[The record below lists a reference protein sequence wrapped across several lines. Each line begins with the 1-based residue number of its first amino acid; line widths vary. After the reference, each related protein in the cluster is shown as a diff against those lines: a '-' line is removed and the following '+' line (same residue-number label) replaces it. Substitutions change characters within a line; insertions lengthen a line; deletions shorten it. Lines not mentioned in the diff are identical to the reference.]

1 MIQLFNRPFVRS
13 VERDNLLE
21 VFLVTAV
28 SSVLC
33 IRFFLAVTGYPQ
45 LGGRGLHIA
54 HVLVGGVFM
63 MVAMVILLAY
73 INKSAF
79 YVGAVL
85 GGFGFGAFIDE
96 VGKFIT
102 QDNNYFFQPAVALI
116 YVAFILIYLT
126 KEFICRGPVLS
137 EHEKL
142 INVLEITKEAVLNDL
157 DFQERKRALDLVGD
171 CNASVPMAR
180 VLKDL
185 LYGIDSVPVPE
196 PGVYSRVKN
205 YARSF
210 YDRMVQKKWFVN
222 VVIAFFVLQ
231 SIFTL
236 ILSAMVLILLVLAGG
251 DGMPPTLHFSDVG
264 GLVASAAAAVLVAA
278 GVMKIRNSRLVAYN
292 YFRNAI
298 LVQIL
303 LVQVFIFYEEQ
314 LAALTTLAVNIV
326 VLLVLRYMIS
336 QEHVSQ
342 ICR

>member
-1 MIQLFNRPFVRS
+1 VIQLFKRPFVRS

-28 SSVLC
+28 TSVLC

-45 LGGRGLHIA
+45 LSGRGLHVA

-63 MVAMVILLAY
+63 MVALVILLAY

-126 KEFICRGPVLS
+126 KEVICRGPALS
-137 EHEKL
+137 EQEKL
-142 INVLEITKEAVLNDL
+142 INVLEITKEAVLNDM
-157 DFQERKRALDLVGD
+157 DFQERKRALELVGN
-171 CNASVPMAR
+171 CSASEPVAR
-180 VLKDL
+180 VLKEL

-196 PGVYSRVKN
+196 PGVYARIKN

-222 VVIAFFVLQ
+222 VVIVFFVLQ

-236 ILSAMVLILLVLAGG
+236 IVSSMVLILLVMAGG
-251 DGMPPTLHFSDVG
+251 DGMPILHFSDVG
-264 GLVASAAAAVLVAA
+264 GLVASAAAAILVAA
-278 GVMKIRNSRLVAYN
+278 GVMKIRKRRLVAYN

-303 LVQVFIFYEEQ
+303 LVQVFVFYKEQ
-314 LAALTTLAVNIV
+314 LAALTSLAVNIV

-336 QEHVSQ
+336 QEDVSQ